1 MKYTL
6 CSWVFKKHNPLSHR
20 HVDSFLHWFDS
31 AVGVAVF
38 GWVSSR
44 RLLRTQSLHVTCL
57 GGMTSL
63 CRDSRVTGQ
72 LSSDVSEHLAPSEA
86 VGHLVI
92 ISISVSNF
100 SAVTDMPYKRERDIL
115 VWGFRS
121 LSCSSLELT
130 LKVTLS
136 GLLPLSDFSA
146 NGLASA
152 ALPCVCTEKQCSDH
166 CLCRYGLVLLQAN
179 SSSY

>member
-1 MKYTL
+1 M
-6 CSWVFKKHNPLSHR
+6 
-20 HVDSFLHWFDS
+20 DSLLHWFDS
-31 AVGVAVF
+31 AVGVAVL

-57 GGMTSL
+57 GEMTSL
-63 CRDSRVTGQ
+63 CRDGQ
-72 LSSDVSEHLAPSEA
+72 QGDWSVELWCVRTFSTFRSCRSLSDYF
-86 VGHLVI
+86 
-92 ISISVSNF
+92 SISQQFQCSK
-100 SAVTDMPYKRERDIL
+100 VTDMPYKRERDIL

-179 SSSY
+179 SSSS